1 MANLKSATSKNE
13 EHVCPTVG
21 GTNYLTTLTATYDRR
36 LASFSLCTRQSQRM
50 SITCGSEGGEII
62 LPTHCMTDMSNEI
75 SSELT
80 VDFLSL
86 WHIIGLVSIENVP
99 EFGKG
104 NTCTVGTWTY
114 VCELGESP
122 TYPTFDMAEK
132 GTYLGRASLSQD

>member
-1 MANLKSATSKNE
+1 
-13 EHVCPTVG
+13 
-21 GTNYLTTLTATYDRR
+21 
-36 LASFSLCTRQSQRM
+36 
-50 SITCGSEGGEII
+50 
-62 LPTHCMTDMSNEI
+62 MTDMSNEI
-75 SSELT
+75 SSPLT
-80 VDFLSL
+80 VDLLSL

-132 GTYLGRASLSQD
+132 AHTRDGIRYLKTSMRWGHAGIPKKTSHAHVMEFPCSCCGPVSESL